1 MKTRW
6 KKIMNKIKFR
16 AWSYSEKRMLDW
28 YELLHSND
36 RWNLVAALTG
46 EGFAMAGTRRLS
58 FSILVKPSLQA
69 MQFTGVL
76 DKNGK
81 EIYDGDILKI
91 SDDYSNELLAIVEF
105 NNINYPEIYGW
116 NLVKC
121 TSKEF
126 NRHKDRAI
134 DYYYGVGPEP
144 YHEIIG
150 NIYENP
156 ELISKE

>member
-1 MKTRW
+1 MKSLEIYTKTRW

-28 YELLHSND
+28 KELLFSND

-46 EGFAMAGTRRLS
+46 EGFATTDG
-58 FSILVKPSLQA
+58 KPSLQA

-105 NNINYPEIYGW
+105 NNINYPEIHGW

-121 TSKEF
+121 TSKKF
-126 NRHKDRAI
+126 DYPKNRAI

-144 YHEIIG
+144 YHEVIG

-156 ELISKE
+156 ELMNKE

>member
-6 KKIMNKIKFR
+6 KKIMIKFR

-28 YELLHSND
+28 KELLFSND

-46 EGFAMAGTRRLS
+46 EGFAIPN
-58 FSILVKPSLQA
+58 FKPSLEA
-69 MQFTGVL
+69 MQFTGIL

-126 NRHKDRAI
+126 NRPKDRAI